1 MIDYHVDLD
10 PANSVIR
17 LTVRAKIVTPEMA
30 EDIYIYLSRLGSDGG
45 PYSAIYDLSG
55 VRSTTLPT
63 ELVRRYARRAPAI
76 PQGRTHVLVGKEPS
90 IYGLARLFQICRE
103 FIGSEVEVVQTLEE
117 AYQIIGVRPDDFT
130 RRLFP
135 TKLAA

>member
-1 MIDYHVDLD
+1 MDFRVDLD

-17 LTVRAKIVTPEMA
+17 LTVRAKIMTPEIA
-30 EDIYIYLSRLGSDGG
+30 EEIYLCLSRLGSDGG
-45 PYSAIYDLSG
+45 PYAAIYDLSG

-63 ELVRRYARRAPAI
+63 DMVRKYARRTPAI
-76 PQGRTHVLVGKEPS
+76 PEGRTHVVVGTEPS

-103 FIGSEVEVVQTLEE
+103 LIGSKFEVVHTMEE
-117 AYQIIGVRPDDFT
+117 AYEIIGVRPDGFT

-135 TKLAA
+135 GELAA